1 MDISAVRPVDVVAQL
16 APRPLF
22 FIQGSADTFVP
33 PSNMSVLAAASQS
46 VPNAHV
52 QTWLV
57 PGATHSQAYDTQ
69 PQEYVNRVIAFYT
82 AALGLNTGAT

>member
-1 MDISAVRPVDVVAQL
+1 
-16 APRPLF
+16 
-22 FIQGSADTFVP
+22 
-33 PSNMSVLAAASQS
+33 MSVLAAAAQS
-46 VPNAHV
+46 VPNAHI

-82 AALGLNTGAT
+82 AALGPDTGAT